1 MLKRWTIQ
9 VIWALLFSF
18 SSFAQVDPQP
28 QEISEVGDD
37 IGDAVLN
44 AGTPLRSMHDYLRD
58 SPQLHFMTAFRVS
71 SPTSALR
78 SQGTAEFF
86 IRQPNSFRVEVSS
99 TRRKT
104 VYISDGATLTIYRP
118 NERKFVQVSADDS
131 ILGTM
136 YLATGLLRIQAR
148 MIDFFW
154 TIDYL
159 TIGYS
164 EGKIT
169 PMGSEKI
176 GKLECD
182 RFKVQRF
189 EDTWEV
195 WLEKNGTPLPCKL
208 ISQRTDGTRLT
219 SQVNEFTWM
228 DNKAF
233 DAETF
238 AFSPP
243 EGSKKV
249 QLSDL
254 K

>member
-148 MIDFFW
+148 MIDFFL
-154 TIDYL
+154 DH
-159 TIGYS
+159 
-164 EGKIT
+164 
-169 PMGSEKI
+169 
-176 GKLECD
+176 
-182 RFKVQRF
+182 
-189 EDTWEV
+189 
-195 WLEKNGTPLPCKL
+195 
-208 ISQRTDGTRLT
+208 
-219 SQVNEFTWM
+219 
-228 DNKAF
+228 
-233 DAETF
+233 
-238 AFSPP
+238 
-243 EGSKKV
+243 
-249 QLSDL
+249 
-254 K
+254 